1 MVFVPCLSR
10 VQGEAPQL
18 GEPLLDEYLRFVAAR
33 ARPNTVLAQSY
44 DLKVFFTVVAAAPS
58 QVSTADVLR
67 FIEAQRKPRHGNV
80 VRLVDRE
87 SGMAASTIKRRLATV
102 SSLFDYLAARGVVAR
117 NPVPRSLS
125 ARPGRAPLRG
135 SPLVRAPRRLPRVLG
150 PDEVDRLVAT
160 LRTDR
165 DRAMVWL
172 MLLGGLRRCE
182 VLGLRMNDLRPGE
195 RRVFVAD
202 GKGGHQRIVPVG
214 GMFFAALAAYF
225 DHERVAAAGVDH
237 VFVVLKGPN
246 RGRPLSAAGVDEI
259 LSSARRRAGLAH
271 ATCHELRHTCFTRLR
286 ESGMALE
293 AIQAQAGHASIES
306 TRIYLHLAADWL
318 VDEYRKAMNILDG
331 LNGVPQ

>member
-1 MVFVPCLSR
+1 MAFVPCL
-10 VQGEAPQL
+10 VHPEGEVPRL

-33 ARPNTVLAQSY
+33 ARPNTVLAQSF
-44 DLKVFFTVVAAAPS
+44 DLKVFFTVVGAAPT
-58 QVSTADVLR
+58 QVTTADVLR
-67 FIEAQRKPRHGNV
+67 FIEVQRQPRNGNV
-80 VRLVDRE
+80 VRLVDGE
-87 SGMAASTIKRRLATV
+87 AGMAASTIKRRLASV
-102 SSLFDYLAARGVVAR
+102 SGLFDYLTARGLVAR

-135 SPLVRAPRRLPRVLG
+135 SPLVRAPKRLPRVLG
-150 PDEVDRLVAT
+150 PVEVDRLVAA

-182 VLGLRMNDLRPGE
+182 VLGLRMADLRPGE
-195 RRVFVAD
+195 RRVFVAE
-202 GKGGHQRIVPVG
+202 GKGGHQRLVPVG
-214 GMFFAALAAYF
+214 KVFFTALAGYF
-225 DHERVAAAGVDH
+225 DIERRPAAGVDH

-246 RGRPLSAAGVDEI
+246 RGRPLSAAGVDEV
-259 LSSARRRAGLAH
+259 LAGARSRAGLSH

-318 VDEYRKAMNILDG
+318 VDEYRKAMDILDG
-331 LNGVPQ
+331 LAGSPS